1 MAAAALV
8 NILRNV
14 VPTPLYY
21 SSTTAM
27 KVKSMPL
34 NSTHVSVQH
43 HSVCRGVHDVVH
55 SVRGCQE
62 TSGRVRLK
70 LADWQKATWLLH
82 GCDSIEKLPT
92 VNSLHI
98 ELH

>member
-27 KVKSMPL
+27 KVKSIPL
-34 NSTHVSVQH
+34 NSTHVSVQQ
-43 HSVCRGVHDVVH
+43 HSVCRGVHDVVAQCARL
-55 SVRGCQE
+55 SGNIWAGEIKAGRLAEGYMAPTWVRQ
-62 TSGRVRLK
+62 
-70 LADWQKATWLLH
+70 H
-82 GCDSIEKLPT
+82 
-92 VNSLHI
+92 
-98 ELH
+98 